1 MLNIKI
7 NNMSSKVFI
16 LTEKQILGRFEKAFA
31 DSKFS
36 DEKSDYY
43 CGITDD
49 LDRRAKEHNVDGYC
63 LTMNLITFEAARDI
77 EQKLS
82 SLGFDCGSQLGN
94 GNEKSVYVYMCYKSP
109 GFKK

>member
-1 MLNIKI
+1 MSPKI
-7 NNMSSKVFI
+7 VK
-16 LTEKQILGRFEKAFA
+16 LTEIQILDEFLKAFA

-49 LDRRAKEHNVDGYC
+49 LARRAKEHKVDGYC

-82 SLGFDCGSQLGN
+82 SLGFDCGNQLGN
-94 GNEKSVYVYMCYKSP
+94 GNEKSVYVYMCYKKA

>member
-1 MLNIKI
+1 MSPKI
-7 NNMSSKVFI
+7 VK
-16 LTEKQILGRFEKAFA
+16 LTEKQILNEFLKAFA
-31 DSKFS
+31 DSNLS
-36 DEKSDYY
+36 IYKSDYY

-49 LDRRAKEHNVDGYC
+49 LNRRAKEHNVDGYC

-82 SLGFDCGSQLGN
+82 SLGFDCGDQLGN

>member
-1 MLNIKI
+1 MSPKI
-7 NNMSSKVFI
+7 VK
-16 LTEKQILGRFEKAFA
+16 LTEKQILNEFLKAFA
-31 DSKFS
+31 DSNLS
-36 DEKSDYY
+36 IYKSDYY

-49 LDRRAKEHNVDGYC
+49 LNRRAKEHNVDGYC

-77 EQKLS
+77 EQKHS
-82 SLGFDCGSQLGN
+82 SLGFDCGDQLGN

>member
-1 MLNIKI
+1 MSPKI
-7 NNMSSKVFI
+7 VK
-16 LTEKQILGRFEKAFA
+16 LTEKQILNEFLKAFA
-31 DSKFS
+31 DSNLS
-36 DEKSDYY
+36 IYKSDYY

-49 LDRRAKEHNVDGYC
+49 LNRRAKEHNVDGYC
-63 LTMNLITFEAARDI
+63 LIMNLITFEAARDI

-82 SLGFDCGSQLGN
+82 SLGFDCGDQLGN

>member
-1 MLNIKI
+1 MSPKI
-7 NNMSSKVFI
+7 VK
-16 LTEKQILGRFEKAFA
+16 LTEKQILNEFLKAFA
-31 DSKFS
+31 DSNLS
-36 DEKSDYY
+36 IYKSDYY

-49 LDRRAKEHNVDGYC
+49 LNRRAKEHNVDGYC
-63 LTMNLITFEAARDI
+63 LTMNLMTFEAARDI

-82 SLGFDCGSQLGN
+82 SLGFDCGDQLGN

>member
-1 MLNIKI
+1 MSPKI
-7 NNMSSKVFI
+7 VK
-16 LTEKQILGRFEKAFA
+16 LTEKQILDDFLKAFA

-63 LTMNLITFEAARDI
+63 LTMNLITFEAASDI

-82 SLGFDCGSQLGN
+82 SLGFDCGNQLGN
-94 GNEKSVYVYMCYKSP
+94 GNESLFTSICVIKKLASRNSNYVH
-109 GFKK
+109 FAR

>member
-1 MLNIKI
+1 MCARTI
-7 NNMSSKVFI
+7 I
-16 LTEKQILGRFEKAFA
+16 LTDEQILKIFEYAFV
-31 DSKFS
+31 DSEFS
-36 DEKSDYY
+36 DDRSDYY

-82 SLGFDCGSQLGN
+82 SLGFDCGNQLGN
-94 GNEKSVYVYMCYKSP
+94 GTEKSVYVYMCYKKA

>member
-1 MLNIKI
+1 MHNIKI
-7 NNMSSKVFI
+7 NNMSSKIVK
-16 LTEKQILGRFEKAFA
+16 LTEKQILDDFLKAFA

-82 SLGFDCGSQLGN
+82 SLGFDCGDQLGN
-94 GNEKSVYVYMCYKSP
+94 GNEKSVYVYMCYKKA

>member
-1 MLNIKI
+1 MSPKI
-7 NNMSSKVFI
+7 VK
-16 LTEKQILGRFEKAFA
+16 LKEKQILDDFLKAFA

-36 DEKSDYY
+36 DKKSDYY

-49 LDRRAKEHNVDGYC
+49 LDRRAKEHNVEGFC

-94 GNEKSVYVYMCYKSP
+94 GNEKSVYVYMCYKKA